1 MNNTA
6 ANNGKRE
13 RAIAMIRVSD
23 AGQAGDDRYGPQRQ
37 RTAIEQGAAR
47 HNVDIVKWV
56 EIIDVSGRHVQ
67 DDPDFLRMGSD
78 LRAGVAD
85 GVFVAEQSRFVRP
98 GTWKEYGV
106 LDILRDNKKVLWTPG
121 DRLDPSTRGGWYA
134 LTVGGMISGD
144 ELNTLRERLDGGK
157 IEARKKGKHVG
168 GAHMLPRGV
177 VYQKTFDPITGK
189 CTSAKWQH
197 DGVDSELV
205 RRAYSML
212 VEENLAFEEIA
223 ARIGNGWTGN
233 GIHKT
238 MENPVWRGVRSYKWT
253 VGAEYLP
260 EATAAN
266 PKPKHRRKLAVREN
280 PLEVRIDIEPLVSDE
295 VWNRAQELIAAR
307 KHRWHKSK
315 LKNDGRI
322 RHLATG
328 FGTCSCGQPLYP
340 RFGGRGPHLD
350 TYACR
355 TRYISRATSCGSSP
369 VNREVFDRALESIV
383 ADKLCNAD
391 TMMAILSGIREQ
403 AAAKP
408 DPSRLKAESAVAA
421 FETGRKNLLALVRK
435 GLMTEDEF
443 RAEIKQL
450 ESDKTALLAALP
462 APAPKMAE
470 SDIVRMLAQA
480 FAGFA
485 MLDWASK
492 RAILSRAVR
501 NVVYR
506 DGAIPEITISGGWLG
521 MGANSLPQSRPQ
533 SQIGS
538 APDVV
543 VRFPQ
548 PVQIAAV
555 IRPSKKD
562 NPVYRETLAKARA
575 AFNASMTPAQR
586 SEMMRRRYLN
596 SKTCRARQQALAV
609 KAA

>member
-1 MNNTA
+1 MNHTA
-6 ANNGKRE
+6 ANNGTRE

-47 HNVDIVKWV
+47 HNVEIVKWV

-168 GAHMLPRGV
+168 GNHMLPRGV
-177 VYQKTFDPITGK
+177 VYLKTFDPVTGK
-189 CTSAKWQH
+189 CTSAKWAH

-238 MENPVWRGVRSYKWT
+238 MENPIWRGVRSYRWT

-260 EATAAN
+260 EPTAAN

-280 PLEVRIDIEPLVSDE
+280 PLEVAIDLAPLVSGE
-295 VWNRAQELIAAR
+295 VWARSQELIAAR
-307 KHRWHKSK
+307 KIRWHKSK

-328 FGTCSCGQPLYP
+328 FASCSCGQPLYP
-340 RFGGRGPHLD
+340 RFGGRGSHLD
-350 TYACR
+350 SYACR
-355 TRYISRATSCGSSP
+355 TRHKSAAASCGSSP
-369 VNREVFDRALESIV
+369 VNREVFDAALESIV
-383 ADKLCNAD
+383 TDRLCNAD

-408 DPSRLKAESAVAA
+408 DPNRSKIEAAVARY
-421 FETGRKNLLALVRK
+421 EIGRSSLIDSL
-435 GLMTEDEF
+435 GDGEIT
-443 RAEIKQL
+443 RAEFKEKMARL
-450 ESDKTALLAALP
+450 EANKTALLATLP

-470 SDIVRMLAQA
+470 SDIVAMLAQA

-485 MLDWASK
+485 MLDWAAK
-492 RAILSRAVR
+492 RAILQRAVR
-501 NVVYR
+501 NVVFR

-521 MGANSLPQSRPQ
+521 MGANSLPQSRAQ

-562 NPVYRETLAKARA
+562 NPVYRETLARARA
-575 AFNASMTPAQR
+575 AFNASMTPAER

-596 SKTCRARQQALAV
+596 SKTYRARQAGV
-609 KAA
+609 KRAA